1 MTACSMPLSIKDDII
16 PFNTTLSSNYSI
28 HDSFASF
35 DSSTSSSTPTTATR
49 IIHNG
54 DQETRIKQLHNQVE
68 QLSLSNARLVRA
80 NRILKLDCD
89 RIVEEKTTHLKQ
101 ALKLSV
107 EQNIRLQRANRLLR
121 DDYLSQTEEL
131 NNIKM
136 EQIRKMTNV
145 GPEYE
150 YLVQVINLLYRQLAG
165 KSDCE
170 TTCCFTEKPLYAS
183 SSLIVSPQKQQQQ
196 GNDEMKHIC
205 RPEIKSHNIPAGGMA
220 SALEQENN
228 QLRDGM
234 DILIDDRDAL
244 YQLLKDK
251 EEDNETLK
259 YELKVKDDIVKQLEN
274 DFEKMELEVTD
285 LQKDYYYKNS
295 NRNNKSNGIQSPESS
310 FSDLHSFPSV
320 PT

>member
-1 MTACSMPLSIKDDII
+1 MPLSMKDDII
-16 PFNTTLSSNYSI
+16 PFSTLNSNYSI

-35 DSSTSSSTPTTATR
+35 DSSTSSSTPTTTTSR

-89 RIVEEKTTHLKQ
+89 RIVEETTADLKQ

-136 EQIRKMTNV
+136 EQIRKMANV

-165 KSDCE
+165 KPDCE
-170 TTCCFTEKPLYAS
+170 STCCFTDKPLDSS
-183 SSLIVSPQKQQQQ
+183 SSLIVSPQTD
-196 GNDEMKHIC
+196 NNEMKHVC
-205 RPEIKSHNIPAGGMA
+205 RPQVKSHNIPAGGMA

-228 QLRDGM
+228 RLRDGM

-259 YELKVKDDIVKQLEN
+259 YELKVKDDIVKQLEH

-285 LQKDYYYKNS
+285 LQKDWYHKTS
-295 NRNNKSNGIQSPESS
+295 HGDNKSNEIRSPESS
-310 FSDLHSFPSV
+310 FSELHSFPSV

>member
-1 MTACSMPLSIKDDII
+1 MTTCSMPLSIKDNII
-16 PFNTTLSSNYSI
+16 PFSTTLNSNYSI

-35 DSSTSSSTPTTATR
+35 DSSTSSSTPATATR

-89 RIVEEKTTHLKQ
+89 RIVEEQTTHLKQ

-170 TTCCFTEKPLYAS
+170 TTCCFTEKPLHSS
-183 SSLIVSPQKQQQQ
+183 SSLIVSPQKQQD
-196 GNDEMKHIC
+196 NDEMKHIC
-205 RPEIKSHNIPAGGMA
+205 RPEIKSHNIPAGGLA

-274 DFEKMELEVTD
+274 DFEKMELEVND
-285 LQKDYYYKNS
+285 LQKDYHYRTS
-295 NRNNKSNGIQSPESS
+295 NRNTKSNAMRSPDSS

>member
-1 MTACSMPLSIKDDII
+1 MTTCSMPLSIKDDIL
-16 PFNTTLSSNYSI
+16 PFNKLTSNYSL
-28 HDSFASF
+28 HDSIASF
-35 DSSTSSSTPTTATR
+35 DSSTSSTTPTATR

-89 RIVEEKTTHLKQ
+89 RIVDEQTTDLKQ

-107 EQNIRLQRANRLLR
+107 EQNIRLQRANRLLK
-121 DDYLSQTEEL
+121 DDYISKTEEL

-136 EQIRKMTNV
+136 DQIRKMKDV

-150 YLVQVINLLYRQLAG
+150 YLVQVVNLLYRQLAG
-165 KSDCE
+165 KSNCE
-170 TTCCFTEKPLYAS
+170 STCCFTDKPLYS
-183 SSLIVSPQKQQQQ
+183 SSSIIVTPQKD
-196 GNDEMKHIC
+196 NDEMKHIC
-205 RPEIKSHNIPAGGMA
+205 RPEIKSHNIPAGSMA
-220 SALEQENN
+220 SVLEQENN

-259 YELKVKDDIVKQLEN
+259 YELTVKDDIVKQLEN

-285 LQKDYYYKNS
+285 LQKDWCHKTSNKN
-295 NRNNKSNGIQSPESS
+295 NNSIRSPDSS
-310 FSDLHSFPSV
+310 FSELHSFPSV
-320 PT
+320 PTT

>member
-1 MTACSMPLSIKDDII
+1 MTTCSMPLSIKDDII
-16 PFNTTLSSNYSI
+16 PFGSTLNSNYSI

-35 DSSTSSSTPTTATR
+35 DSSTSSSITPTSR

-89 RIVEEKTTHLKQ
+89 RIVEEQTTHLKQ

-121 DDYLSQTEEL
+121 DDYLCQTEEL

-136 EQIRKMTNV
+136 EQIRKMINV

-170 TTCCFTEKPLYAS
+170 TTCCFTEKPLHAS
-183 SSLIVSPQKQQQQ
+183 SSLIVSPQKQQQDKA
-196 GNDEMKHIC
+196 DEMKHIC

-228 QLRDGM
+228 HLRDGM

-295 NRNNKSNGIQSPESS
+295 NIKSNDLQSPESS